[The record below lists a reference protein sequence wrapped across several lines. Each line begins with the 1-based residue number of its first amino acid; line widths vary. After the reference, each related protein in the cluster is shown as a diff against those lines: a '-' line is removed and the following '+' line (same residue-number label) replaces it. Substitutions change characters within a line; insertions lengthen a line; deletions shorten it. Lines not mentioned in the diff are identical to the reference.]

1 MENQNLH
8 SNEDTFLAQWLEG
21 NLTDTELKKC
31 ISEADYNAYL
41 KLRKGL
47 DASDQ
52 LNASTEDSFNRI
64 QEKTAN
70 KKTIVRKL
78 RPVGWSIGV
87 AASIVLLFGLFSI
100 FSTNIVTHETNFGE
114 TKTCLLY
121 TSPSPR
127 DS

>member
-52 LNASTEDSFNRI
+52 LNASTEDSFNKI
-64 QEKTAN
+64 QQKIAN
-70 KKTIVRKL
+70 KKTRVRNL
-78 RPVGWSIGV
+78 YSVRWSIAV
-87 AASIVLLFGLFSI
+87 SYTHLTLP
-100 FSTNIVTHETNFGE
+100 TNREV
-114 TKTCLLY
+114 
-121 TSPSPR
+121 
-127 DS
+127 